1 MATRQFSRADLS
13 ESERLLA
20 QLAGEN
26 VPDGDFSQG
35 TNLRD
40 LAIRSI
46 ASTVMYLRSEVDAVK
61 VLTDIEEIGAIEDDD
76 ERASAIETF
85 ASNFYLTR
93 GGGGRSRGYV
103 EVTFSVL
110 SSGVIPIGTRFAADA
125 FIFFLDATAP
135 FAYATTTLRQ
145 VTNNVTGVT
154 EYVLRVP
161 VLALETGEDYNIEAR
176 VFSTWDRFSANILKV
191 ENLSTFAGGRA
202 EETYD
207 EFFVRVRESLTV
219 RNLLTRRAINTV
231 LPELFPEIQT
241 LLVVEAG
248 DPEMARDV
256 APLMT
261 PGFNVHTGGST
272 DIYGF
277 TDVTENTVDLIIGDP
292 ATDAAGV
299 LDTFVD
305 IDFDF
310 RNVDWRGRV
319 QNGDLLRLY
328 NVHADEGN
336 LYTIVEVEAFFVR
349 VQPLIPFKSQKPLTK
364 HDARVYNGVS
374 LDVPTRTFT
383 VFSDESRFTDD
394 DVGDYLYVY
403 DGVKG
408 FQFEIESLG
417 VFVDGYAT
425 KVVVLDPDSELAT
438 FSTLT
443 DLTLRLFDDIVGYSI
458 GNNYPGFDNKISR
471 RTTGRTTKEMR
482 VPGTVILPNFPIYR
496 VKEVVAL
503 DAEFATA
510 DAVSGGVVFGKQVSV
525 PPAPGTDEFRVISS
539 RIDHAQSM
547 EAATRVQVG
556 PEDSRSGV
564 DGSFSGVVTYT
575 ATFTSTTTTF
585 SASDVGS
592 HILIRGALNE
602 VNYGLY
608 VIDEYI
614 SPTSVTLSKAAGAY
628 ELDTVVL
635 VNEADMVW
643 SFESRGIYDGL
654 TLRVVYDTLLGF
666 ESIASYVD
674 AGEDRVVA
682 ASPLFRAPHPI
693 YVGFHLQYQLKST
706 ASDEVDTTTAE
717 RFLAAYITSFP
728 AFDVL
733 NITDILQAFRNEYP
747 DVGNV
752 KLPMTADYFLI
763 SPNGNRVN
771 FASTDE
777 LILSSALAVSS
788 TDVDELAL
796 ATAHGVSDRTI
807 KHLSFEDLITVQRV

>member
-1 MATRQFSRADLS
+1 
-13 ESERLLA
+13 
-20 QLAGEN
+20 
-26 VPDGDFSQG
+26 
-35 TNLRD
+35 
-40 LAIRSI
+40 
-46 ASTVMYLRSEVDAVK
+46 
-61 VLTDIEEIGAIEDDD
+61 
-76 ERASAIETF
+76 
-85 ASNFYLTR
+85 
-93 GGGGRSRGYV
+93 
-103 EVTFSVL
+103 
-110 SSGVIPIGTRFAADA
+110 
-125 FIFFLDATAP
+125 
-135 FAYATTTLRQ
+135 
-145 VTNNVTGVT
+145 
-154 EYVLRVP
+154 
-161 VLALETGEDYNIEAR
+161 
-176 VFSTWDRFSANILKV
+176 
-191 ENLSTFAGGRA
+191 
-202 EETYD
+202 
-207 EFFVRVRESLTV
+207 
-219 RNLLTRRAINTV
+219 
-231 LPELFPEIQT
+231 
-241 LLVVEAG
+241 
-248 DPEMARDV
+248 
-256 APLMT
+256 
-261 PGFNVHTGGST
+261 
-272 DIYGF
+272 
-277 TDVTENTVDLIIGDP
+277 
-292 ATDAAGV
+292 
-299 LDTFVD
+299 
-305 IDFDF
+305 
-310 RNVDWRGRV
+310 
-319 QNGDLLRLY
+319 
-328 NVHADEGN
+328 
-336 LYTIVEVEAFFVR
+336 
-349 VQPLIPFKSQKPLTK
+349 
-364 HDARVYNGVS
+364 
-374 LDVPTRTFT
+374 
-383 VFSDESRFTDD
+383 
-394 DVGDYLYVY
+394 
-403 DGVKG
+403 
-408 FQFEIESLG
+408 
-417 VFVDGYAT
+417 
-425 KVVVLDPDSELAT
+425 
-438 FSTLT
+438 
-443 DLTLRLFDDIVGYSI
+443 
-458 GNNYPGFDNKISR
+458 
-471 RTTGRTTKEMR
+471 
-482 VPGTVILPNFPIYR
+482 
-496 VKEVVAL
+496 
-503 DAEFATA
+503 
-510 DAVSGGVVFGKQVSV
+510 
-525 PPAPGTDEFRVISS
+525 
-539 RIDHAQSM
+539 
-547 EAATRVQVG
+547 
-556 PEDSRSGV
+556 V
-564 DGSFSGVVTYT
+564 DGSFSGVVTST